1 MRSFLSIITAPIL
14 CLGVLGVSMW
24 ENSRHAK
31 QVDAVAFHAAA
42 KQAIDRWP
50 PLVGNWAGRDR
61 ELPPAAVNLLKPN
74 AHFCREFYN
83 TNEQWRRP
91 VSLLVVQCR
100 RASDMSGHYPPNC
113 YPRNGKPMVWEGERT
128 WTIPGE
134 TTPIRGMEYHFEYG
148 SIRNPQRTIVY
159 NFFVLPDK
167 GVVPDMQQVRDAS
180 GNFQRRH
187 FGAAQIQVVFDDDG
201 FIDRDWRDQV
211 FAALIG
217 SNPGVLSTL
226 SQAIK

>member
-1 MRSFLSIITAPIL
+1 MRSFVSIVAAPVL
-14 CLGVLGVSMW
+14 CLGVLGAAVW
-24 ENSRHAK
+24 ENSRHA
-31 QVDAVAFHAAA
+31 QPADAVAFHAAA
-42 KQAIDRWP
+42 AQAIAAWP
-50 PLVGNWAGRDR
+50 SRIGDWNGRDHD
-61 ELPPAAVNLLKPN
+61 LPPAAINLLKPN
-74 AHFCREFYN
+74 AHFYREFYN
-83 TNEQWRRP
+83 SAQPRRP

-113 YPRNGKPMVWEGERT
+113 YPRNGKPMVWEGERI
-128 WTIPGE
+128 WPIPGE
-134 TTPIRGMEYHFEYG
+134 VHGIRGMEYHFEYG

-187 FGAAQIQVVFDDDG
+187 FGAAQIQVVFEDDG
-201 FIDRDWRDQV
+201 ISDQAWRDQV
-211 FAALIG
+211 FQDLIG
-217 SNPGVLSTL
+217 ANPGVLKVL